1 MKSSPRSDEVL
12 LRHMLECLDNIDAD
26 TGRDRARFFGS
37 RMVRDAVLRNLQTLT
52 ESSQRL
58 GDAIKAAEPAT
69 RAHGTGQGRQA
80 SASTG

>member
-58 GDAIKAAEPAT
+58 GDAIKAAEPAIP
-69 RAHGTGQGRQA
+69 
-80 SASTG
+80 